1 MKLPKLRLNINI
13 KSLLNYIFVILI
25 SSVFIATI
33 LIALPL
39 TEKYLNNTPYNL
51 NTKDSSYWSKE
62 YLLSIDSKEQK
73 DIQKTRDVLFKRL
86 KTLSSIWSIWE

>member
-1 MKLPKLRLNINI
+1 MKLPKLKLNINI
-13 KSLLNYIFVILI
+13 ASLLNYIFVILI
-25 SSVFIATI
+25 SSVFVATI

-62 YLLSIDSKEQK
+62 YLLTIDYK
-73 DIQKTRDVLFKRL
+73 
-86 KTLSSIWSIWE
+86 